1 MQCPGRLGRPPN
13 ASYRS
18 VGKGLLPLVADF
30 LQKLTILDVGS
41 TEQKGAIMVATAK
54 LTNRQQEIYDFIRDQ
69 MLDRGYG
76 PTVREIANEFGIK
89 SPNGV
94 MCHLRALE
102 KKGLIRRDPKKA
114 RAIELTGETP
124 IPKHLAS
131 PAGSGL
137 PFAGYVPA
145 GFTKHAFEL
154 DDEIN
159 FEEMFHGR
167 GLFVLRVNGD
177 SMIEAHIADGDYVI
191 CRSCETAERG
201 QMVVALNDDNEA
213 TLKYWYPE
221 GQRVRLQPA
230 NAAMA
235 PIYMHN
241 AQVRGVVVGV
251 VRSRM

>member
-1 MQCPGRLGRPPN
+1 MAG
-13 ASYRS
+13 
-18 VGKGLLPLVADF
+18 
-30 LQKLTILDVGS
+30 
-41 TEQKGAIMVATAK
+41 TAK
-54 LTNRQQEIYDFIRDQ
+54 LTKRQQEIYDFIRGQ

-76 PTVREIANEFGIK
+76 PTVREIANEFDIK

-102 KKGLIRRDPKKA
+102 KKGLIHRDPKKA

-124 IPKHLAS
+124 IPKHLS
-131 PAGSGL
+131 SSSGAAL
-137 PFAGYVPA
+137 PFAGFVPA
-145 GFTKHAFEL
+145 GFTNQAFEL
-154 DDEIN
+154 DDEIS
-159 FEEMFHGR
+159 FDQMFHGR
-167 GLFVLRVNGD
+167 GLFVLRVKGD

-221 GQRVRLQPA
+221 GQRIRLQPA
-230 NAAMA
+230 NASMA
-235 PIYMHN
+235 PIYVNN
-241 AQVRGVVVGV
+241 AQVRGIVVGV